1 MKLEGRI
8 VHIISNLFWVEAQGN
23 LYECTSRGIFK
34 TKELKPVV
42 GDWVTI
48 ETNHHTGNITNVH
61 PRKSYL
67 KRPKMANLTQLI
79 LVISAK
85 NPSPDLLMLDKQLAF
100 AEFLKV
106 KPMIVVNKIDL
117 DKKQA
122 DAIQQLYTNI
132 GYQVIQTNAK
142 EAIGI
147 EPLKECL
154 KHNMSAFSGNSGVG
168 KSTLINGILQGE
180 ATQEGEISQK
190 NGKGKNTTTS
200 VKLYPVAEEESYIAD
215 TPGFSNFEVYE
226 IPYQELYQYFIEFR
240 QYAGNCKYQDCTHI
254 QEDSCGIKREVGNN
268 IAQSRYE
275 SFQQIYAK
283 LKDKEEH
290 KW

>member
-8 VHIISNLFWVEAQGN
+8 VNIISNLFYVEAQGK

-34 TKELKPVV
+34 TKDLKPVV
-42 GDWVTI
+42 GDMVII
-48 ETNHHTGNITNVH
+48 ETNNTAGNILEMCH
-61 PRKSYL
+61 RKSYL

-79 LVISAK
+79 LVISSK
-85 NPSPDLLMLDKQLAF
+85 SPSPDLLMLDKQLAF
-100 AEFLKV
+100 AEFLRI
-106 KPMIVVNKIDL
+106 KPIIVINKIDL

-122 DAIQQLYTNI
+122 DQIEKLYTNI

-147 EPLKECL
+147 EQLKECL
-154 KHNMSAFSGNSGVG
+154 KNNVSTFSGNSGVG
-168 KSTLINGILQGE
+168 KSTLINGIFQGE
-180 ATQEGEISQK
+180 ATQEGEISPK

-200 VKLYPVAEEESYIAD
+200 VKLYKVEEDSYIAD
-215 TPGFSNFEVYE
+215 TPGFSNFEIYE
-226 IPYQELYQYFIEFR
+226 IPYRELYQYFVEFKK
-240 QYAGNCKYQDCTHI
+240 YASNCKYLDCTHI
-254 QEDSCGIKREVGNN
+254 KEEACGVKLEIGRN

-275 SFQQIYAK
+275 SFQKIYAE
-283 LKDKEEH
+283 LKDREEH